1 MRFVRYG
8 VLLLVIALVAPSA
21 IGVFAAGGSSS
32 RPGVRA
38 VAGAPFAF
46 NVAGIEFALQ
56 KGDNARPINPNVR
69 FAYGP
74 RGVWAFWSWNDAKN
88 SSRVNW
94 VLRFGN
100 TDVNWGTLNTDA
112 RDGRMEVLLER
123 LDGERLDIGQYRLH
137 LDAAGGDSGNVLAA
151 TFEIFD
157 DDADDDDDRNGND
170 GDDDDDDDNENDD
183 NDDDEDD
190 DNDDDEDNEN
200 DDDDFDNVN
209 DNN

>member
-1 MRFVRYG
+1 MGLVRYA
-8 VLLLVIALVAPSA
+8 VLLLVIALMAPGAVGALAS
-21 IGVFAAGGSSS
+21 GGTSSG
-32 RPGVRA
+32 PGVRA

-56 KGDNARPINPNVR
+56 NGDNARPIGPNTR
-69 FAYGP
+69 FAYGT

-94 VLRFGN
+94 VLRTGN
-100 TDVNWGTLNTDA
+100 TDVNWGTLNTDN

-137 LDAAGGDSGNVLAA
+137 LDAAGGDSGNVLSA
-151 TFEIFD
+151 TFDIFD
-157 DDADDDDDRNGND
+157 PDIGDEDNEND
-170 GDDDDDDDNENDD
+170 GDDDDDNENDD
-183 NDDDEDD
+183 DDE
-190 DNDDDEDNEN
+190 
-200 DDDDFDNVN
+200 DNVN